1 MPAGAGG
8 LNTAIQ
14 VDDAAAGGGSDAVR
28 SPLKLSQSSVQPP
41 PATRPPF
48 KPGAAPSAP
57 FSYAEVLGKARALAA
72 TAYEPASGKAPAAAA
87 NLNYDQYRRIE
98 FKRDA
103 ADWADGEGSGFH
115 LHYESQGFL
124 FKDPIA
130 VNLVAD
136 GQSRARPMVPGEF
149 NFFDLPLSD
158 EDKNALRFA
167 GWHATAPLNSAGK
180 FDDVI
185 NFKGASFFR
194 ALGAGNLYGASA
206 RGLALA
212 TASPNGEEFPAFR
225 EFWIER
231 PAVGDNRLSIYAL
244 MDSPSVAGAFHF
256 VVEPGAQTVI
266 DVEATFFPRKDVN
279 EAGVAPLTSMF
290 DFAPQD
296 PAPGRQDFRPR
307 VHDSDGLMFRL
318 RNGEWV
324 WRPLSNPGRLEIST
338 FAEQTPLGFGLIQRE
353 RRFDAYEDLEAQYEK
368 RPSVW
373 ITPKGDWGR
382 GKLMLVEIPTSNE
395 FNDNIVAFWRPE
407 AAWKKGEEI
416 KLAYTMQWGLE
427 TPVQPTVARVEATK
441 TGIAPDGSRLFIID
455 FESENASLFEG
466 AAPTVTTSA
475 GSVSNVTLTK
485 NSHSGGV
492 RLSFELENQAG
503 APAELRAVL
512 NRAGR
517 AVTETWLYRWSA
529 S

>member
-1 MPAGAGG
+1 MPGGGKG
-8 LNTAIQ
+8 LNLLVQSAQ
-14 VDDAAAGGGSDAVR
+14 AAASEGPVA
-28 SPLKLSQSSVQPP
+28 SPLILTQSSVQPP

-48 KPGAAPSAP
+48 RPGAAPSAP

-72 TAYEPASGKAPAAAA
+72 AAYEPPVGKAPAAAGG
-87 NLNYDQYRRIE
+87 LNYDQYRRIE

-103 ADWADGEGSGFH
+103 ADWADGEGAGFH

-130 VNLVAD
+130 VNLVTD
-136 GQSRARPMVPGEF
+136 GEARPRPLVPGEF

-194 ALGAGNLYGASA
+194 ALGAGNAYGASA

-212 TASPNGEEFPAFR
+212 TASPSGEEFPAFR

-231 PAVGDNRLSIYAL
+231 PAFGENRLSIYAL
-244 MDSPSVAGAFHF
+244 MDSPSAAGAFHF
-256 VVEPGAQTVI
+256 VVEPGAQTII
-266 DVEATFFPRKDVN
+266 DVEATFFPRKDVT

-307 VHDSDGLMFRL
+307 VHDSDGFMFRL

-324 WRPLSNPGRLEIST
+324 WRPLSNPNRLEIST
-338 FAEQTPLGFGLIQRE
+338 FAERTPLGFGLIQRE
-353 RRFDAYEDLEAQYEK
+353 RRFSAYEDLEAQYEK

-373 ITPKGDWGR
+373 IAPQGDWGR

-407 AAWKKGEEI
+407 APWKKGEEV
-416 KLAYTMQWGLE
+416 KLAYTMYWGLE
-427 TPVQPTVARVEATK
+427 TPMQPTVARVEATK
-441 TGIAPDGSRLFIID
+441 TGAASNGGRLFIID
-455 FESENASLFEG
+455 FQSENASLFDG
-466 AAPTVTTSA
+466 AVPIVTTSA
-475 GSVSNVTLTK
+475 GTIANVTLTR
-485 NSHSGGV
+485 NVHSGGV
-492 RLSFELENQAG
+492 RLSFELQNQSG

-512 NRAGR
+512 NRAER
-517 AVTETWLYRWSA
+517 AVSETWLYRWSGA
-529 S
+529 